1 MRSAKELSFLMLFF
15 CLASTAFAQYIPLG
29 SAEED
34 LKTYTKAEVREFL
47 LDVGGDPEIGETL
60 MAGRRYKLGANIFYV
75 ISGIY
80 AIVSTVSLFSYVYD
94 RENNRFA
101 LIGLGYGAFTSLA
114 SFSQGSWMNYMSK
127 KRYQEALQLYYGSQ
141 P

>member
-47 LDVGGDPEIGETL
+47 LDLGGDPEIGETL
-60 MAGRRYKLGANIFYV
+60 MAARRYNFGANVFYV
-75 ISGIY
+75 VSGIY
-80 AIVSTVSLFSYVYD
+80 AIYSTVALFSYLYD
-94 RENNRFA
+94 PENNRFA
-101 LIGLGYGAFTSLA
+101 LIGLGSGALGSLA
-114 SFSQGSWMNYMSK
+114 FFSQGSWMNYMSK
-127 KRYQEALQLYYGSQ
+127 KRYREALQLYYGSQ